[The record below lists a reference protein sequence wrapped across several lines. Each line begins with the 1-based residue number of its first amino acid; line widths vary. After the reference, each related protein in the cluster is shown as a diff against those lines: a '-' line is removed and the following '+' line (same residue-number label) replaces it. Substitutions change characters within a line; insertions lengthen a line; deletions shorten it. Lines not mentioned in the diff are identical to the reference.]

1 MKVFRSGPF
10 RYVLPLALA
19 ACALLPR
26 LLLYPYLDE
35 RSAFVLFTLAVMISA
50 WYGGWRLGL
59 LATAASDILGG
70 YFVLGPFEGSET
82 DYIADSIEI
91 GLFTVSGVGISWLAE
106 QLRSA
111 RDRAEA

>member
-35 RSAFVLFTLAVMISA
+35 RSAFVLFTLAVTASA
-50 WYGGWRLGL
+50 WYGGWRFGL
-59 LATAASDILGG
+59 LATGFSDALGG
-70 YFVLGPFEGSET
+70 YFVLRPFEKDET
-82 DYIADSIEI
+82 DYIADAIEI
-91 GLFTVSGVGISWLAE
+91 ALFSVSGAGIS
-106 QLRSA
+106 
-111 RDRAEA
+111 